1 MDLAEAMA
9 PKSDQMNGDDLL
21 VSPRTVT
28 IKAVRIVGGE
38 QPVVVDLVE
47 FPRPW
52 KPSKSMLRV
61 MADRSVWGPH
71 ESKWAGGRLTLFRN
85 PEIKFGGDKVGG
97 IRISHISGI
106 TKKTT
111 VVITVS
117 KGRKGPYVVDPLPD
131 SAPTSPPVA
140 EETVARLAEL
150 RAEWKTA
157 EPERRK
163 VIEAEVNALSADPPD
178 PGDIPT
184 PDPSEEA

>member
-21 VSPRTVT
+21 TAPRTLT

-38 QPVVVDLVE
+38 QPVSIDFEE

-61 MADRSVWGPH
+61 LADRAVWGPD
-71 ESKWAGGRLTLFRN
+71 ETKWAGHRLTLFRN
-85 PEIKFGGDKVGG
+85 PDVKFGADKVGG
-97 IRISHISGI
+97 IRVSHVSGI
-106 TKKTT
+106 SKKTA
-111 VVITVS
+111 VVITMTRG
-117 KGRKGPYVVDPLPD
+117 KKAPYVVEPLPE

-150 RAEWKTA
+150 RAEWKDATA
-157 EPERRK
+157 ERRTE
-163 VIEAEVNALSADPPD
+163 IAAEVKALE
-178 PGDIPT
+178 G
-184 PDPSEEA
+184 EAQA